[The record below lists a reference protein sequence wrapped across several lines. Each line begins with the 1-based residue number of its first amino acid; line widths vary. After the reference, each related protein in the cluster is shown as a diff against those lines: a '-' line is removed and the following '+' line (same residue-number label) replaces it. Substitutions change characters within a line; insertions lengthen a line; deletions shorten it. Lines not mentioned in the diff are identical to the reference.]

1 MSYYKLFISFTF
13 VLFLTPYFFS
23 QENSGGN
30 ANNNNN
36 ANGNALKWET
46 QGNNVNTN
54 DFIGTT
60 NSTALNSEQIIKNE
74 FESLRID
81 GSIL

>member
-1 MSYYKLFISFTF
+1 MKKVTTPAIIVACIIGLILISNRA
-13 VLFLTPYFFS
+13 YS
-23 QENSGGN
+23 QGNSGGN

-46 QGNNVNTN
+46 QGNNADTV

-60 NSTALNSEQIIKNE
+60 NPTAFKKYEQIMKN
-74 FESLRID
+74 
-81 GSIL
+81 G